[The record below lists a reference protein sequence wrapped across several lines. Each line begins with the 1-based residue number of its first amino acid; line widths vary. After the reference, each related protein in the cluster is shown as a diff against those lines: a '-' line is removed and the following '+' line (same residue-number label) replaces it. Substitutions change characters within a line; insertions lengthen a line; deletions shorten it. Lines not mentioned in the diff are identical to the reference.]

1 MHAEVC
7 VRDGTGMR
15 ELWDLEVIGC
25 DAIHRGEA
33 QEERAC
39 EDSLYCKK
47 KTRTAS
53 IHVIFKI

>member
-7 VRDGTGMR
+7 EKTGMR

-47 KTRTAS
+47 KTRTVPGS